1 MKRILSMFLI
11 ISLCSIYISPA
22 VHAENKLISVPG
34 FATLEIPK
42 QIKLSKSKCQ
52 NIPVVYEINEELELE
67 GAALLIQVGYI
78 SKKKQ
83 AGFAAWF
90 GNISD
95 SGAMA
100 MPLIGQLK
108 LKVCQKN
115 WTLREQKFIAVKPG
129 TYDVYIAYGFY
140 QIDGT
145 TRKEVITEKIK
156 FTK

>member
-1 MKRILSMFLI
+1 MFI
-11 ISLCSIYISPA
+11 IFSLCSIYISPTA
-22 VHAENKLISVPG
+22 HAENRVIGVPG
-34 FATLEIPK
+34 FATLEIPR
-42 QIKLSKSKCQ
+42 QIKLLKSKCQ
-52 NIPVVYEINEELELE
+52 NIPVVYEINEELELD
-67 GAALLIQVGYI
+67 GAALLVQVGYI

-83 AGFAAWF
+83 AGFATWF

-95 SGAMA
+95 SGVMA
-100 MPLIGQLK
+100 MPLIGELK

-115 WTLREQKFIAVKPG
+115 WTLREQKFISVKPG
-129 TYDVYIAYGFY
+129 SYDVYIAYGFY